1 MITIPSCHLLAM
13 ERSNTMF
20 KRIIV
25 PLDGSERAEHAVP
38 VAARIAR
45 ACGASMVF
53 VRATTMP
60 TEYYRY
66 VSSPAIPPDVKQ
78 EAIERELDEIEQY
91 LRAIAT
97 TDKLAG
103 IHIDTKVLVGPAASE
118 ILFAAESFQADLL
131 VMCRHGY
138 TGFKRWALGS
148 VAQKVTRHSSVPVL
162 VLHEEGGTLTNLH
175 PGGMRPVRVLLALDG
190 SSLAEATLVPAAQLS
205 VALSAPAQGALHL
218 AQVLPL
224 SPVEDVA
231 QSESATRAREMAIAE
246 TEAYLKSVEHRLR
259 EGDLAHLDLLVTSS
273 VAVRT
278 DPADTL
284 IRMAENGEYME
295 DLAGF
300 NGCDVIAIATHG
312 RGGLQRWVVGSVTER
327 LLGATKL
334 PLLIVRPP
342 TIR

>member
-1 MITIPSCHLLAM
+1 
-13 ERSNTMF
+13 MF

-25 PLDGSERAEHAVP
+25 PLDGSARAERAIP

-45 ACGASMVF
+45 ASGASLVF
-53 VRATTMP
+53 VRATTIP
-60 TEYYRY
+60 IEYHRY

-78 EAIERELDEIEQY
+78 EAIERELDEMKQY
-91 LRAIAT
+91 LRTAAT
-97 TDKLAG
+97 TDKLVG

-148 VAQKVTRHSSVPVL
+148 VAQKVARHSPVPML
-162 VLHEEGGTLTNLH
+162 ILHDEGGALTNLH
-175 PGGMRPVRVLLALDG
+175 PGGIRPVRVLVALDG

-205 VALSAPAQGALHL
+205 VALSTPAQGALHL
-218 AQVLPL
+218 ARVLPF
-224 SPVEDVA
+224 PPIEEVA
-231 QSESATRAREMAIAE
+231 QSESAAKAREMALAE
-246 TEAYLKSVEHRLR
+246 TKAYLKSVEHCLR

-284 IRMAENGEYME
+284 IRMAENGEYMD
-295 DLAGF
+295 DLTGC

-312 RGGLQRWVVGSVTER
+312 RGGLQRWIVGSVTER

-342 TIR
+342 ASR